1 MPRKVLEGVAAKMS
15 NLGIGRAGSMRQS
28 SSVDSSADAMPPSTV
43 SPDHPLFK
51 GVCIVGNGRS
61 VLSQSAGS
69 VVDRFDTVLRF
80 NDFQIPGYEEH
91 VGSKTSVWVVS
102 DWTIIKLLNKYPDR
116 SLPVL
121 CAIPFRF
128 MGKPYYA
135 ARRGEVEKE
144 LTPAQRKRVTFISLE
159 TARNLIGGRNFG
171 DRWPSSGLLTIMHML
186 EAQSHEHVFV
196 HGFDFFLKKSTGKF
210 TTWRILT
217 QPTTMPPRRSASVW
231 NLCNR
236 VNCGLYLKPAL
247 Q

>member
-144 LTPAQRKRVTFISLE
+144 LTPAQRKRV
-159 TARNLIGGRNFG
+159 
-171 DRWPSSGLLTIMHML
+171 
-186 EAQSHEHVFV
+186 
-196 HGFDFFLKKSTGKF
+196 
-210 TTWRILT
+210 
-217 QPTTMPPRRSASVW
+217 
-231 NLCNR
+231 
-236 VNCGLYLKPAL
+236 
-247 Q
+247 

>member
-91 VGSKTSVWVVS
+91 VCPVYVLCKSGLEFSGHVMQVGSKTSVWVVS

-159 TARNLIGGRNFG
+159 TGALRPNMRHEPSPSACTCSRQGSESRAPRSPSSEKSH
-171 DRWPSSGLLTIMHML
+171 RWPQL
-186 EAQSHEHVFV
+186 
-196 HGFDFFLKKSTGKF
+196 
-210 TTWRILT
+210 W
-217 QPTTMPPRRSASVW
+217 
-231 NLCNR
+231 
-236 VNCGLYLKPAL
+236 
-247 Q
+247 